1 LKNTRGFT
9 LVEALLAMAIVL
21 FVVVSILS
29 GFTQQMV
36 SNRYAGAKHIAISL
50 AEAKIEKYLKFP
62 ASQMPADSVD
72 YVVEQNRKLVVSTV
86 DPDREDQY
94 RRTTV
99 VTPSPDLA
107 AMNVIRVTVEYGRH
121 AGRYPFRVVLSSQRG
136 G

>member
-1 LKNTRGFT
+1 MKKTEGFT

-36 SNRYAGAKHIAISL
+36 TNRYAGAKNIAISL
-50 AEAKIEKYLKFP
+50 AEAKIEDYLKYP
-62 ASQMPADSVD
+62 ASQMPIGSVD
-72 YVVEQNRKLVVSTV
+72 YVVEQNRKLVVSTA
-86 DPDREDQY
+86 DPDRDDQY

-107 AMNVIRVTVEYGRH
+107 AMSVVRVTVEYGKH
-121 AGRYPFRVVLSSQRG
+121 GDRYPFRVVLSSQRG